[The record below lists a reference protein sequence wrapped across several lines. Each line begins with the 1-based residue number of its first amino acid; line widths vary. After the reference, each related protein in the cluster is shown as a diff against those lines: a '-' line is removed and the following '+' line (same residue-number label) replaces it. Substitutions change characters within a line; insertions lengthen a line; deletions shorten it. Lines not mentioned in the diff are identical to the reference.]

1 LQNPFYERAMEAE
14 RYWRQQLEAQ
24 AGKVKDVS
32 LYKAFYRR
40 VASMHHGDI
49 GGLIAQMDLDANIHM
64 APCWEGLKMRW
75 SAASP
80 HSSAACIRSM
90 KSRRWVLATAP
101 SKARPR
107 TMWRR

>member
-1 LQNPFYERAMEAE
+1 MEAE

-24 AGKVKDVS
+24 AGKVKDIS

-49 GGLIAQMDLDANIHM
+49 GGLIAQVDLDANIHM
-64 APCWEGLKMRW
+64 APCWEGLNDGPG
-75 SAASP
+75 SGLASFIRCL
-80 HSSAACIRSM
+80 HSFDEIAELGL
-90 KSRRWVLATAP
+90 VTAS